1 MTEPAETSRLYERV
15 SRDLAARIAD
25 GEFGVGTRLPAE
37 RQLAA
42 TYEVSRP
49 TVREA
54 IIALELD
61 GLIEVRKGS
70 GVYVK
75 ASAPAAGGAN
85 ADVGP
90 FELLEARRLIEGEV
104 CALAA
109 VRATDELIAA
119 LDAMVDQMEGLQSDP
134 IRAEAVDREFHT
146 RIAEASLNSAMIP
159 VVEMLWDARSRS
171 AQYRLLSD
179 KARGAGVVP
188 REDEHRAIV
197 RALETRDPEK
207 ARAAMRAH
215 LARVLDALL
224 EATEVH
230 EMELARQRVASQ
242 RGRFSL
248 SV

>member
-1 MTEPAETSRLYERV
+1 MDSAARLYEKV
-15 SRDLAARIAD
+15 SRDLALRIAQ
-25 GEFGVGTRLPAE
+25 GEFKLGSRLPAE
-37 RQLAA
+37 RQLAQ

-75 ASAPAAGGAN
+75 ALQPTTGGATS

-109 VRATDELIAA
+109 VRATGELIAE
-119 LDAMVDQMEGLQSDP
+119 LDQLVDQMEGLQNDP
-134 IRAEAVDREFHT
+134 MRAEEVDRRFHM
-146 RIAEASLNSAMIP
+146 RIAEASLNSAMTP

-197 RALETRDPEK
+197 RALESRDPDR

-230 EMELARQRVASQ
+230 ELELARQRVASQ
-242 RGRFSL
+242 RGRFTL
-248 SV
+248 KV